1 MAVASAQLRRV
12 LEPGVTGQGF
22 ELIEVELSG
31 TSRHTLLRVYI
42 DGPDGVTVDDC
53 ARVSNQLSAILDVED
68 LIGGRY
74 TLEVS
79 SPGLDRPLVRPADFT
94 RFTGEMIKVR
104 LGQPLSSGRKNFKG
118 RLLAVGPEHVVL
130 GLDGETLELP
140 FERIEK
146 ARLVPKF

>member
-22 ELIEVELSG
+22 ELVEVELSG
-31 TSRHTLLRVYI
+31 TSRRPLLRVYI
-42 DGPDGVTVDDC
+42 DGPEGVTVDDC

-68 LIGGRY
+68 LIDGRY

-79 SPGLDRPLVRPADFT
+79 SPGLDRPLVRPVDFT

-104 LGQPLSSGRKNFKG
+104 LGEPLSGRKNFKG